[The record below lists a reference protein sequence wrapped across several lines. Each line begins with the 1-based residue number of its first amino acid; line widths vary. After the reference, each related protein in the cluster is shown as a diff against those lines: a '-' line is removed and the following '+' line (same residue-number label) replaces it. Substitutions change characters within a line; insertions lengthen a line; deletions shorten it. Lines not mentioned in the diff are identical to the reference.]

1 MSLPFKIGVLNA
13 GGIPRALR
21 VIGELPRGG
30 SFPKPFL
37 YSGALRWDVIEKHA
51 GNLSVTFFQEVWTLR
66 DVRALLLRISYSHAF
81 LGKKKRNTPCF
92 LWSNNCSGLLTIVQD
107 KTLLVTDSGRL
118 SYDECSGILWLG
130 RADCNAKKGGQWI
143 CLSLSNGSEVCS
155 FNTHLDAG
163 RSDDDETV
171 RRAQLSQIAT
181 VRNVLERRHPNAA
194 LLFVGDLNT
203 RIGAETL
210 GLVDFSGTSAWEE
223 PLSAMED
230 GTGRALYTSGI
241 CTRMHPARG
250 HFAIPKDIVSDHE
263 FVTFEF
269 TVENV
274 CANTIAHKNF

>member
-1 MSLPFKIGVLNA
+1 MKRLFVGATCYFLLFCLGCVSPFIRGESEELFSGLPREKRVSFREVVSLPFKSGVLNA

-143 CLSLSNGSEVCS
+143 CLSLSNGSEGGS
-155 FNTHLDAG
+155 FNT
-163 RSDDDETV
+163 
-171 RRAQLSQIAT
+171 
-181 VRNVLERRHPNAA
+181 
-194 LLFVGDLNT
+194 
-203 RIGAETL
+203 
-210 GLVDFSGTSAWEE
+210 
-223 PLSAMED
+223 PLA
-230 GTGRALYTSGI
+230 
-241 CTRMHPARG
+241 
-250 HFAIPKDIVSDHE
+250 
-263 FVTFEF
+263 
-269 TVENV
+269 
-274 CANTIAHKNF
+274 